1 MNSRVRAYS
10 YALGLLFW
18 VPLVAVLALKGIPLA
33 PLAPFLAL
41 ALIGEEL
48 VVLQRQRAGE
58 NTVSFSAA
66 AHVAAAI
73 VLGPTAAAVI
83 AAAAVVIVDGLR
95 RERLPYIVVN
105 SAMFG
110 GAIWIAGTLFVS
122 VSETSDRLDMRVLP
136 ALLLLIVVRYLI
148 SSAVFAGGTALATGS
163 RFGYVLRTAVVE
175 ELGSAVGEG
184 SLGVLVAVAVIRHDW
199 ILLPFLVPLLAA
211 LYRSK
216 TTLARLQAET
226 DAALKSIASVID
238 ERDPSTAAH
247 SDRVA
252 EYVTQFVQALE
263 LPRREADR
271 LIAAARLHDL
281 GKIVVDVATLS
292 KPGRLSEEE
301 MRIIRSHPRLSAR
314 LLAPFQFARELAAFV
329 ELHHERYDGRG
340 YFSVPGEGVPI
351 EAHVLIVA
359 DSFDAMTSARPYRPA
374 LSLEDAALELEDKA
388 GTQFHPQVAR
398 AFAALVRGGT
408 VEESL
413 GHEVLDELR
422 RGFTRVSVID
432 LPAMSLLRQPRMA
445 ALVCAVVALAGIGIP
460 RVPLLVT
467 AASALAALAFAVA
480 SLALDLHRRRRLAR
494 AEQAL
499 ASGSPPSLALAAAG
513 LKAWSAWLA
522 PLQEDGSY
530 ELLVSDLGASP
541 ERISEIR
548 HWALRRSGLT
558 EERLTS
564 GEWLILSEPGPG
576 FVRLGVVLPRRPSP
590 LDREITRELI
600 QRALVSPPCAEPQR
614 QVEARGERRR
624 ELPVSGLPMVI
635 ELELDIFESIRRS
648 AGQLVAERVI
658 ADVEECLRK
667 VLRPDDVVV
676 RLGDDRFAVAF
687 HAVDENAAARIRD
700 RIQYELGCVRLPRR
714 VQRLKPRISTGSKT
728 GTSLL
733 ARHLANGPNPV
744 SAEGRVA

>member
-18 VPLVAVLALKGIPLA
+18 SPLVAALTLQRIPLL

-41 ALIGEEL
+41 ALVGEEL

-73 VLGPTAAAVI
+73 VLGPTPAALIAAV
-83 AAAAVVIVDGLR
+83 AVVIVDGLR

-110 GAIWIAGTLFVS
+110 GAIWIAGTLYVS
-122 VSETSDRLDMRVLP
+122 LSSSLGMRVLP
-136 ALLLLIVVRYLI
+136 ALLLLVVVRYLI

-163 RFGYVLRTAVVE
+163 RFGYVFRTAVLE
-175 ELGSAVGEG
+175 ELGSAIGEG
-184 SLGVLVAVAVIRHDW
+184 SLGVLLAVAVVRHDW

-252 EYVTQFVQALE
+252 EYVTQFVHALG

-292 KPGRLSEEE
+292 KPGRLSEAE
-301 MRIIRSHPRLSAR
+301 MRIIRSHPRLSAQ
-314 LLAPFQFARELAAFV
+314 LLAPFQFARELAGFV

-340 YFSVPGEGVPI
+340 YFAVPGGEVPI

-388 GTQFHPQVAR
+388 GTQFHPQVASV
-398 AFAALVRGGT
+398 FAALVRGLP
-408 VEESL
+408 VEETL
-413 GHEVLDELR
+413 GHEALGELR
-422 RGFTRVSVID
+422 RLFTPVPVFD
-432 LPAMSLLRQPRMA
+432 LPPASSLRQPRMA
-445 ALVCAVVALAGIGIP
+445 ALVCAVVALGGAGIGQL
-460 RVPLLVT
+460 PLLITVL
-467 AASALAALAFAVA
+467 SAFAA
-480 SLALDLHRRRRLAR
+480 AAFATTSLAVDLRRKRRLMR

-522 PLQEDGSY
+522 PHQEDGSY
-530 ELLVSDLGASP
+530 ELLVSDLGSSP
-541 ERISEIR
+541 EQISEIR
-548 HWALRRSGLT
+548 RWAVRRAGQT
-558 EERLTS
+558 EEPLAS
-564 GEWLILSEPGPG
+564 GEWLILSEPGPEQ
-576 FVRLGVVLPRRPSP
+576 VRLGVVLAKRPSP
-590 LDREITRELI
+590 SDREITCGLI
-600 QRALVSPPCAEPQR
+600 RRALEMPSQARPQR
-614 QVEARGERRR
+614 QIEATDERRR
-624 ELPVSGLPMVI
+624 ESPVSGLPVI
-635 ELELDIFESIRRS
+635 LEVELDIFESIRRS

-658 ADVEECLRK
+658 ADVEERLRK
-667 VLRPDDVVV
+667 VLRPADVVV

-687 HAVDENAAARIRD
+687 HAEDGNAVARIRD
-700 RIQYELGCVRLPRR
+700 RIRSELGCVRLPRR
-714 VQRLKPRISTGSKT
+714 VQRLEPRISSGGKT
-728 GTSLL
+728 GRSLL
-733 ARHLANGPNPV
+733 ARHLAL
-744 SAEGRVA
+744 AHADGRVA